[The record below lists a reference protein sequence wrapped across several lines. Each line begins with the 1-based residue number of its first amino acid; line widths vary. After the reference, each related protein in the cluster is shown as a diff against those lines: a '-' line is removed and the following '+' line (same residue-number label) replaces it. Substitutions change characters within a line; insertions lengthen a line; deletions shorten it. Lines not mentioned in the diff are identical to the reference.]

1 MSLYKTN
8 NFLFKKLESIKGVG
22 KKLSS
27 YLQQNKMEKVKDLL
41 FNFPYSSVDRSNQLK
56 INKLLIGSICT
67 IVVRVRKY
75 NFPRVI
81 KFTKQGYM

>member
-27 YLQQNKMEKVKDLL
+27 YLKQNKMEKVKDLL

-75 NFPRVI
+75 NFPRV
-81 KFTKQGYM
+81 KFHYM